1 MFDSPSNVSS
11 LWIPSNFVCLLWGLS
26 WLLWLSAP
34 CLRCLPP
41 CDNVVDI
48 KYFGCLQHGVD
59 TEVGQYSL
67 PRVTAIIQELE
78 CRHDIQISPFSHSVM
93 LDLCGRTEFSSR
105 ISVCTDFS
113 FHFC

>member
-1 MFDSPSNVSS
+1 MFTLGTLVVVVVISTVTQPA
-11 LWIPSNFVCLLWGLS
+11 W
-26 WLLWLSAP
+26 
-34 CLRCLPP
+34 CLPP